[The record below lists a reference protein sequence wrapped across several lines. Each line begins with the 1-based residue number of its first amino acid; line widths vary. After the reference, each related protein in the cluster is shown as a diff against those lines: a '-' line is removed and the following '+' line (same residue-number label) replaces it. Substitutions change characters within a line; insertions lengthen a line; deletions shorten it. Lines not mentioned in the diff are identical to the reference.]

1 MRTALGSM
9 NPTIFINYRTGDGEK
24 TAQIIDTALSAR
36 FGSEHIV
43 LAPKSIQP
51 GENFVEGLLSRVSA
65 ASAMVPVVGS
75 TWADS
80 PKLRDPNDWVRR
92 EILLAMQRGIWIV
105 PVLDNRLVE
114 RLDPDRLP
122 PELARFAEFQSIR
135 LDPQTLEARLRDLGD
150 LLTRH
155 VPGLRDLDQEKPG
168 REQADPAWT
177 AARGD
182 AWENNTV
189 QGNIVRTIKG
199 GPGPINLGTMYTG
212 PSHHVTDHSQ
222 HTDHSYRVDNSHHVA
237 GDYHDVSGG
246 GVVNTGDIH
255 GAGSIGGSG
264 NVHNAGG
271 GRPELQPDPTERRDE
286 ESR

>member
-1 MRTALGSM
+1 M

-36 FGSEHIV
+36 FGSEHVV

-65 ASAMVPVVGS
+65 ASAMVPVIGS

-122 PELARFAEFQSIR
+122 PELARFAEFQSIH

-150 LLTRH
+150 LLARY
-155 VPGLRDLDQEKPG
+155 VAGLRELDQEKPA
-168 REQADPAWT
+168 REQDAPART
-177 AARGD
+177 TTRGD
-182 AWENNTV
+182 IWQDNTV
-189 QGNIVRTIKG
+189 PGNVVRTIRG

-222 HTDHSYRVDNSHHVA
+222 HTDHSHRVDNSRHVA
-237 GDYHDVSGG
+237 GDYHDVSDG
-246 GVVNTGDIH
+246 GVVNTGGIH
-255 GAGSIGGSG
+255 GAGSVGGSG
-264 NVHNAGG
+264 NVHDAGDE
-271 GRPELQPDPTERRDE
+271 RPESPPAPPERRDE